1 MKVTVTLVDDQV
13 TDPVGDEPVTVA
25 THVVEVPGVI
35 VVGEQETETV
45 VAVREELTV
54 TVTAFD
60 TCVAGVPE
68 LSVTWSSKDQTPEL
82 RAPVDTVGLASQ
94 LQLKELPRLL

>member
-1 MKVTVTLVDDQV
+1 MVPPAKV
-13 TDPVGDEPVTVA
+13 A
-25 THVVEVPGVI
+25 VVESVALWPLFME
-35 VVGEQETETV
+35 VGLAEMV
-45 VAVREELTV
+45 GANMKGSTV

-60 TCVAGVPE
+60 TCVSGVPA